1 MRSRIAASL
10 LALGLLAGSSSSP
23 AGGVEHV
30 PGTSGAC
37 QDWSLILLYWQGQT
51 FTETVTGQLNSVRLV
66 IADSSPLGQT
76 PTHDL
81 VVEIRDGSVTGTL
94 LGVSGLVETDGNG
107 TNGVGS
113 SPFASLNPNTA
124 YFWYEF
130 SFSVPVEVIAGSVY
144 AIVLRQADPANS
156 WLVSVCA
163 MPAGPNNPAYD
174 DGVQSYYLAQAL
186 AWSDDPTTDMPFI
199 IGYNVPT
206 PPSTPAP
213 VTPAYT
219 G

>member
-1 MRSRIAASL
+1 MRSRLLFASL
-10 LALGLLAGSSSSP
+10 LALGLLAGSSSP

-37 QDWSLILLYWQGQT
+37 QDWSVLSPYWQGQT
-51 FTETVTGQLNSVRLV
+51 FTETVTGQLNTVRLV

-94 LGVSGLVETDGNG
+94 LGVSELVETDGNG
-107 TNGVGS
+107 TNAVGA
-113 SPFASLNPNTA
+113 SPFTSPNPNTA

-130 SFSVPVEVIAGSVY
+130 SFSVSIEVTAGSVY

-156 WLVSVCA
+156 WLVSACA

-174 DGVQSYYLAQAL
+174 EGVHSYYLAQTL
-186 AWSDDPTTDMPFI
+186 AWSDDPSTDMPFI
-199 IGYNVPT
+199 IGYDVPT
-206 PPSTPAP
+206 PPSTP